1 MPEVIAAIIGAASS
15 ALLFALANILD
26 FLGQAWFWIVVAAA
40 SELIALNPKLKSNSV
55 IQLAMKALDSAK
67 PSKKKFDK

>member
-1 MPEVIAAIIGAASS
+1 M
-15 ALLFALANILD
+15 D

>member
-1 MPEVIAAIIGAASS
+1 M
-15 ALLFALANILD
+15 D

-55 IQLAMKALDSAK
+55 IQLLQAALDDL
-67 PSKKKFDK
+67 KKKKGQ